1 MCWSAPVSLST
12 FLFSIVPLVIC
23 YLLNLVT
30 LRAFL
35 FYQSFMMIQFVE
47 YLLWTFLKNKTWN
60 KVFSIFGF
68 IAIFLLAFFS
78 IYSVN
83 NKYTNFVLVLYILFY
98 LYILT
103 FIPIKFHTSIA
114 SNKHLSWEWLQL
126 PLPIIFIWTL
136 FFMYSSVYA
145 IYTGIVQNV
154 MIILFVAFVYIFS
167 FYSYYSSKT
176 FGSMWCWIS
185 NALSIYFYIL
195 LFKKLNN

>member
-1 MCWSAPVSLST
+1 MCWNARVSLST

-30 LRAFL
+30 FRAFL

-47 YLLWTFLKNKTWN
+47 YLLWTFLNNKTWN

-83 NKYTNFVLVLYILFY
+83 NKYTNFVLGLYILFY

-103 FIPIKFHTSIA
+103 CIPIKFYTSIA

-126 PLPIIFIWTL
+126 PLPIIFVWTL

-145 IYTGIVQNV
+145 IYTGIVQNI

-185 NALSIYFYIL
+185 NALSVYFYYL
-195 LFKKLNN
+195 LIKYLL